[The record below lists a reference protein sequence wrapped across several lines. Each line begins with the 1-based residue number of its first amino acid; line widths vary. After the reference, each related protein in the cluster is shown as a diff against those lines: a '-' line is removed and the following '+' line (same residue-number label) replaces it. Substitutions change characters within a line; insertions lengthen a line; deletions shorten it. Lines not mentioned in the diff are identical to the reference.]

1 MYRLKRRKKINSFL
15 ALVLVTYG
23 FPSRPETACFV
34 RQYSSRNLRRK
45 DEKTGRK
52 IRTRTKTKEKGRDVL
67 SLDCLG
73 ASWSWENFVVSV
85 LLCVSVSN
93 FCNMSFCDGT
103 HPKRQETTD
112 IVYLM
117 LSGDR
122 KFPKKDPSALF
133 VIPRLLHAGFL

>member
-1 MYRLKRRKKINSFL
+1 MKK
-15 ALVLVTYG
+15 
-23 FPSRPETACFV
+23 
-34 RQYSSRNLRRK
+34 Q
-45 DEKTGRK
+45 GRK

-67 SLDCLG
+67 TLHCFG
-73 ASWSWENFVVSV
+73 VSWSCANFVVSL

-93 FCNMSFCDGT
+93 FCNKSFCVGT

-117 LSGDR
+117 LSGDP

-133 VIPRLLHAGFL
+133 VIPRLLHAGFLQSVS